1 MQPVF
6 RTASPSPALRGWVS
20 RYQIIH
26 LDFRSVGAPPPKAYW
41 PRPASA
47 LAFYPRDPETVSR
60 AGNDLVRTKP
70 RSAIIGQATH
80 LEHRCGG
87 QDFFVFQ
94 AEFHPGALYCLTG
107 GLKSTDLT
115 GDFEDAEA
123 VFPRRVAEANRAL
136 AEAED
141 VETMIAVVDALLI
154 GLVNIATARPRM
166 DTNACDWAARRLC
179 EEPIGSLSALA
190 DRAGLSTRQLHRS
203 FLDRIGVEPSMLGRI
218 SRFDR
223 LLRTRNLNR
232 DWDWLSL
239 ALDAGYYDHR
249 HMARDF
255 HQFTGMSPSGF
266 HALEMAAPE
275 RQFGHSE
282 T

>member
-1 MQPVF
+1 VQPVF

-26 LDFRSVGAPPPKAYW
+26 LDFRSAGAPPPKAYW

-47 LAFYPRDPETVSR
+47 MAFYPRDPEVVTR
-60 AGNDLVRTKP
+60 ADNGPVRTKP
-70 RSAIIGQATH
+70 RSVIIGQATQ
-80 LEHRCGG
+80 LEHRRGG

-94 AEFHPGALYCLTG
+94 AEFHPGALYRLTG
-107 GLKSTDLT
+107 GLKSTDLAD
-115 GDFEDAEA
+115 DFEDAEA
-123 VFPRRVAEANRAL
+123 VFPRRVAQANRAL

-154 GLVNIATARPRM
+154 DLVTIAAARPRM
-166 DTNACDWAARRLC
+166 DSNACDWAARQLC
-179 EEPIGSLSALA
+179 GKPIASLSDLA
-190 DRAGLSTRQLHRS
+190 GRAGLSTRQLHRG
-203 FLDRIGVEPSMLGRI
+203 FLNRIGVEPSMLGRV

-223 LLRTRNLNR
+223 LLRARNLNR

-255 HQFTGMSPSGF
+255 QLFTGMSPSGF

-275 RQFGHSE
+275 RQFGHAE